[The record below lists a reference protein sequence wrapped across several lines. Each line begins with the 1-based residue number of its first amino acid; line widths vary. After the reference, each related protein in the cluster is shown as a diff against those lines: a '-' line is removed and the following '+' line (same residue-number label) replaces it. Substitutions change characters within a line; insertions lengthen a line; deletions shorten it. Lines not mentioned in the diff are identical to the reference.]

1 MAVECG
7 TLGGLRRL
15 CAVLHVPRQRAAFT
29 FDSIEFLSKEFTFVC
44 VDRQYSHFQ
53 RQVTVDDLDYKA
65 LSLLM
70 ERGRAPWT
78 EVGEALELSAPAA
91 AERVRKLEERA
102 VIVGYRAITNP
113 EALGLPLLAFVHVTL
128 DTSGQRNAFLKGIAK
143 HEQVVECHHIA
154 GDDDY
159 LLKVRCRNTVD
170 LERFLTV
177 ALKDRLGVARART
190 TIALTTVKETTA
202 LPAKPAE

>member
-1 MAVECG
+1 
-7 TLGGLRRL
+7 
-15 CAVLHVPRQRAAFT
+15 
-29 FDSIEFLSKEFTFVC
+29 
-44 VDRQYSHFQ
+44 
-53 RQVTVDDLDYKA
+53 VDDLDYKA

-78 EVGEALELSAPAA
+78 EVGALLELSAPAA

-102 VIVGYRAITNP
+102 VILGYRAIANP
-113 EALGLPLLAFVHVTL
+113 DALGLPLLAFVQVSL
-128 DTSGQRNAFLKGIAK
+128 DNATQRSAFLKGIAK
-143 HEQVVECHHIA
+143 HEQVIECHHIA

-159 LLKVRCRNTVD
+159 LLKVRARSTGD

-177 ALKDRLGVARART
+177 TLKDKLGVARART

-202 LPAKPAE
+202 LPVGA

>member
-1 MAVECG
+1 
-7 TLGGLRRL
+7 
-15 CAVLHVPRQRAAFT
+15 
-29 FDSIEFLSKEFTFVC
+29 
-44 VDRQYSHFQ
+44 
-53 RQVTVDDLDYKA
+53 VDDLDYKA
-65 LSLLM
+65 LNLLM
-70 ERGRAPWT
+70 ENGRAPWT

-102 VIVGYRAITNP
+102 VILGYRAIANP
-113 EALGLPLLAFVHVTL
+113 EALGLPLLAFVHVSLGTP
-128 DTSGQRNAFLKGIAK
+128 TQRAAFLKAMAR
-143 HEQVVECHHIA
+143 HEQVAECHHIA

-177 ALKDRLGVARART
+177 ALKDRLGISRART

-202 LPAKPAE
+202 LPAKPSV

>member
-1 MAVECG
+1 M
-7 TLGGLRRL
+7 
-15 CAVLHVPRQRAAFT
+15 
-29 FDSIEFLSKEFTFVC
+29 D
-44 VDRQYSHFQ
+44 Y
-53 RQVTVDDLDYKA
+53 LDYKA
-65 LSLLM
+65 LALLM

-91 AERVRKLEERA
+91 AERVRKLEEHA
-102 VIVGYRAITNP
+102 VILGYRAIASA
-113 EALGLPLLAFVHVTL
+113 EALGYPLLAFVHVTL
-128 DTSGQRNAFLKGIAK
+128 GSRTLRETFLKGIVK
-143 HEQVVECHHIA
+143 HQQVVECHHIA

-159 LLKVRCRNTVD
+159 LLKVRCRGTSD
-170 LERFLTV
+170 LEHFLTV

>member
-1 MAVECG
+1 
-7 TLGGLRRL
+7 
-15 CAVLHVPRQRAAFT
+15 
-29 FDSIEFLSKEFTFVC
+29 
-44 VDRQYSHFQ
+44 
-53 RQVTVDDLDYKA
+53 VDDLDYKA

-102 VIVGYRAITNP
+102 VILGYRAITNP

-128 DTSGQRNAFLKGIAK
+128 DTSAQRMAFLKGIAK

-159 LLKVRCRNTVD
+159 LLKVRCRNTGD

-202 LPAKPAE
+202 LPAKPVE

>member
-1 MAVECG
+1 MPN
-7 TLGGLRRL
+7 TTF
-15 CAVLHVPRQRAAFT
+15 AFAY
-29 FDSIEFLSKEFTFVC
+29 IEYLSKYFTILC
-44 VDRQYSHFQ
+44 LGRQYSHFQ
-53 RQVTVDDLDYKA
+53 RQLTVDDLDYKA

-78 EVGEALELSAPAA
+78 EVGEALDMSAPAA
-91 AERVRKLEERA
+91 AERVRKLEERS
-102 VIVGYRAITNP
+102 VILGYRAITSP
-113 EALGLPLLAFVHVTL
+113 EAMGLPLLAFVHVTL
-128 DTSGQRNAFLKGIAK
+128 DTTAQRTAFLKGVAK
-143 HEQVVECHHIA
+143 HEQVIECHHIA

-159 LLKVRCRNTVD
+159 LLKVRCRNTGD

-202 LPAKPAE
+202 LPAKPQ